1 MTPLVGCRQVGTTE
15 GSQVIPSL
23 TVRRQ
28 RHAPLLEHLGRLR
41 PNRAWA
47 HRAMQFPACRNSKS
61 EVEEKAETQM
71 SVEYLYEKKS
81 DDDEYNE
88 IWKAL
93 QREQSDF
100 ERLLLSEN
108 KAFVMGRLFEAK
120 HLTQKLRKERHQQL
134 NLVKE
139 QLERQEKAEQVIA
152 EEEEA
157 TWAA

>member
-1 MTPLVGCRQVGTTE
+1 MGTP
-15 GSQVIPSL
+15 
-23 TVRRQ
+23 
-28 RHAPLLEHLGRLR
+28 RHAIPHAGT
-41 PNRAWA
+41 A
-47 HRAMQFPACRNSKS
+47 KS
-61 EVEEKAETQM
+61 RVEEKAETQM

-100 ERLLLSEN
+100 EHILGGEN

-120 HLTQKLRKERHQQL
+120 YLTQKLRKEKYQQL

-139 QLERQEKAEQVIA
+139 QLERQAKAEQVNA

-157 TWAA
+157 AWAA

>member
-1 MTPLVGCRQVGTTE
+1 MSTP
-15 GSQVIPSL
+15 
-23 TVRRQ
+23 
-28 RHAPLLEHLGRLR
+28 RHAILHAGTPKVRWKKRLR
-41 PNRAWA
+41 L
-47 HRAMQFPACRNSKS
+47 K
-61 EVEEKAETQM
+61 M

-100 ERLLLSEN
+100 ERILLSENN

-120 HLTQKLRKERHQQL
+120 YLTQKLRKEKHQQL

-139 QLERQEKAEQVIA
+139 QLERQEKAEQVNA
-152 EEEEA
+152 GEEEA
-157 TWAA
+157 AWAA

>member
-1 MTPLVGCRQVGTTE
+1 
-15 GSQVIPSL
+15 
-23 TVRRQ
+23 
-28 RHAPLLEHLGRLR
+28 
-41 PNRAWA
+41 
-47 HRAMQFPACRNSKS
+47 
-61 EVEEKAETQM
+61 VEEKAEAQM

-93 QREQSDF
+93 EREQSDF
-100 ERLLLSEN
+100 ERILLNEN

-120 HLTQKLRKERHQQL
+120 YLTQRLRTEKDQQL

-139 QLERQEKAEQVIA
+139 QLERQAKAEQVNA

-157 TWAA
+157 AWAA

>member
-1 MTPLVGCRQVGTTE
+1 
-15 GSQVIPSL
+15 
-23 TVRRQ
+23 
-28 RHAPLLEHLGRLR
+28 
-41 PNRAWA
+41 
-47 HRAMQFPACRNSKS
+47 
-61 EVEEKAETQM
+61 M

-88 IWKAL
+88 IWRAL

-100 ERLLLSEN
+100 ERILLSEN

-120 HLTQKLRKERHQQL
+120 HLTQKLRAEKYQQL

-139 QLERQEKAEQVIA
+139 QLERQAKAEQVNA

-157 TWAA
+157 AGRPNSLRRISEGSWATELPLPFAYRPALANVYGRPVASFLGGSFTLTLSIYLPNNRRSHGDCAAQYSA

>member
-1 MTPLVGCRQVGTTE
+1 
-15 GSQVIPSL
+15 
-23 TVRRQ
+23 
-28 RHAPLLEHLGRLR
+28 
-41 PNRAWA
+41 
-47 HRAMQFPACRNSKS
+47 MQSRMPEQQN

-81 DDDEYNE
+81 DDEYNE

-100 ERLLLSEN
+100 ERILLSEN

-120 HLTQKLRKERHQQL
+120 YLTQKLRKEKHQQL

-157 TWAA
+157 AWAA

>member
-1 MTPLVGCRQVGTTE
+1 MP
-15 GSQVIPSL
+15 
-23 TVRRQ
+23 
-28 RHAPLLEHLGRLR
+28 EH
-41 PNRAWA
+41 
-47 HRAMQFPACRNSKS
+47 QS

-88 IWKAL
+88 IWRAL

-100 ERLLLSEN
+100 ERILLSEN
-108 KAFVMGRLFEAK
+108 QAFVIGRLFEAK
-120 HLTQKLRKERHQQL
+120 YLTQKLREEKYQQL

-139 QLERQEKAEQVIA
+139 QLERQAKAEQVNA

-157 TWAA
+157 AWAA

>member
-1 MTPLVGCRQVGTTE
+1 VQYT
-15 GSQVIPSL
+15 
-23 TVRRQ
+23 
-28 RHAPLLEHLGRLR
+28 
-41 PNRAWA
+41 
-47 HRAMQFPACRNSKS
+47 RNTKS

-88 IWKAL
+88 IWNAL

-100 ERLLLSEN
+100 ERILLSEN

-120 HLTQKLRKERHQQL
+120 YLTQKLRKEKHQQL

-157 TWAA
+157 AWAA